1 MPNNRSNELLY
12 PNSKSNKRMNY
23 LLLIFFLGIPLFPVF
38 AQDDLMNMLENK
50 AKDSSTTE
58 YTTATFKS
66 VRVINGQSIETVG
79 KGVLSFVI
87 SHRFGEFSS
96 GAYNFFGLDNATIR
110 LGFEYGITDRL
121 EIGCGR
127 NSLNK
132 IYDGY
137 LKYKLLRQ
145 SKGARVMPVSVTLF
159 ASTTVQSLKW
169 TDTSIADDFS
179 NRLSYTYQVLIA
191 RKFNKNLSLQLSPTL
206 IHRNLVDY
214 RDIQNDIFALGIAGR
229 YKLSKRVALNVEYFY
244 LFPGQTYY
252 KIGNDKFNYNN
263 SLSIGFDIET
273 GGHVFQL
280 HCTNSMGM
288 IEKAFIGETVGDW
301 TKGNI
306 MFGFNVSR
314 PFNLAAK
321 KKPKE

>member
-1 MPNNRSNELLY
+1 M
-12 PNSKSNKRMNY
+12 KY
-23 LLLIFFLGIPLFPVF
+23 LLLTLFLVSFSYPTF
-38 AQDDLMNMLENK
+38 AQDDLMNLLDKES
-50 AKDSSTTE
+50 KDSNAVE
-58 YTTATFKS
+58 YTSATFKS
-66 VRVINGQSIETVG
+66 MRVINGQSVETVG

-87 SHRFGEFSS
+87 SHRFGPFSA
-96 GAYNFFGLDNATIR
+96 GAYNFFGLDQATIR

-132 IYDGY
+132 VYDGY
-137 LKYKLLRQ
+137 LKYKLFRQ

-159 ASTTVQSLKW
+159 ASVAVQTMKWSDTTLAK
-169 TDTSIADDFS
+169 DFN
-179 NRLSYTYQVLIA
+179 NRLFYTYQILIA

-214 RDIQNDIFALGIAGR
+214 RDVQNDIFALGISGR

-244 LFPGQTYY
+244 LLPGQTYY
-252 KIGNDKFNYNN
+252 KVGNDKVNYNN

-288 IEKAFIGETVGDW
+288 IEKAFVGETVGQW
-301 TKGNI
+301 NKGDI
-306 MFGFNVSR
+306 MFGFNVTR
-314 PFNLAAK
+314 PFNIGAK
-321 KKPKE
+321 KKSKPE